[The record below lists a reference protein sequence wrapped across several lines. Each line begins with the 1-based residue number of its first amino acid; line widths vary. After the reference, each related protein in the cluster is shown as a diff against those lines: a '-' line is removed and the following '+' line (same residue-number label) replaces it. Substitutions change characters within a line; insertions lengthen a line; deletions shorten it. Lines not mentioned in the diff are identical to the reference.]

1 MQKSKWN
8 DYSYTILLC
17 VSILFA
23 VLLWIANTFFIEKA
37 ENAGQ
42 FFSAELENIVGSMKD
57 EVLEFVD
64 LFTPGQILASGAE
77 NEASANVNM
86 ESSEMAASMDGVQ
99 EVELPDNLA
108 IGSASE
114 ADVADVSQEYGTE
127 IETAIEGTQAAV
139 MEETQIEEQPVI
151 FHADISYFDDA
162 LFIGDSRTVGL
173 YEYGGLGKA
182 EVFADTGMNI
192 YKVFT
197 EKFKLQNGEEI
208 TLETALQT
216 MDFGKVYIM
225 LGINELGYDFEQTV
239 ARFSETIDTI
249 IKYQP
254 DAVVFIQANLH
265 ITKEK
270 SEESE
275 YFTNSNIDKYN
286 SAISELANDSQIFYL
301 DANPLYDDEE
311 GYLSTEFTTDH
322 AHILGKYYV
331 DWVDFILQNA
341 VKG

>member
-17 VSILFA
+17 VSMVFA
-23 VLLWIANTFFIEKA
+23 VILWTANAFLAEKA
-37 ENAGQ
+37 GNIDKLPA
-42 FFSAELENIVGSMKD
+42 AELEPSTDSIQG
-57 EVLEFVD
+57 
-64 LFTPGQILASGAE
+64 
-77 NEASANVNM
+77 
-86 ESSEMAASMDGVQ
+86 
-99 EVELPDNLA
+99 VELPENLA
-108 IGSASE
+108 IENASE
-114 ADVADVSQEYGTE
+114 AVNADVSKEHSTE
-127 IETAIEGTQAAV
+127 IEAAEEEKQTAVIEEVQA
-139 MEETQIEEQPVI
+139 EEQPVI
-151 FHADISYFDDA
+151 FPADISYFDDA

-197 EKFKLQNGEEI
+197 EEFELQNGEMV

-216 MDFGKVYIM
+216 MDFGKIYIM

-249 IKYQP
+249 LKYQP
-254 DAVVFIQANLH
+254 KAYIFIQANLH

-286 SAISELANDSQIFYL
+286 SAISKLSDGKQIFYL

-341 VKG
+341 VRG